1 MTAASPSR
9 TYHTIIPA
17 LSLVA
22 GPLLMTVGDLLHPEE
37 RMASTEQAAILATQA
52 GRWYVAHLLLFLGM
66 MLFVPGLLALSGLT
80 AVRRPALGYAARILV
95 LIGMAAVASVFVS
108 EMLVGRYVLDGADS
122 ASAAALLESMLS
134 GPMVAV
140 VGPAMLAFFVGTAM
154 FALPLVRSRGAL
166 GPSAALLLTGVILI
180 LAEIVSAQVILSQI
194 GNALALCGSASA
206 ARVILRDAPGGIAG
220 RA

>member
-1 MTAASPSR
+1 MTAASPHR

-66 MLFVPGLLALSGLT
+66 MLFVPGLLALSGLA

-122 ASAAALLESMLS
+122 ASAAALLESMLE
-134 GPMVAV
+134 
-140 VGPAMLAFFVGTAM
+140 TA
-154 FALPLVRSRGAL
+154 S
-166 GPSAALLLTGVILI
+166 
-180 LAEIVSAQVILSQI
+180 
-194 GNALALCGSASA
+194 
-206 ARVILRDAPGGIAG
+206 
-220 RA
+220 

>member
-1 MTAASPSR
+1 MTAASPPR

-140 VGPAMLAFFVGTAM
+140 VGPAMLAFFVGAAM

-166 GPSAALLLTGVILI
+166 GPSAALLLTGSTLI

-206 ARVILRDAPGGIAG
+206 ARVILRDAAGEIAG

>member
-1 MTAASPSR
+1 
-9 TYHTIIPA
+9 
-17 LSLVA
+17 
-22 GPLLMTVGDLLHPEE
+22 MTVGDLLHPEE

-80 AVRRPALGYAARILV
+80 AARRPALGYAARILV

-134 GPMVAV
+134 GPMVVV
-140 VGPAMLAFFVGTAM
+140 VGPAMLALFLGTAL
-154 FALPLVRSRGAL
+154 FALALGRSRGAL
-166 GPSAALLLTGVILI
+166 GPSAALLLTGVVLI

-206 ARVILRDAPGGIAG
+206 ARVILRDAPGGIA
-220 RA
+220 